1 MRRHDPLVEA
11 LTPVIE
17 SAEKL
22 PTPDGVQTG
31 VPGLDELFVVTEWH
45 EGTPVRRSLG
55 GFRVPLSSG

>member
-1 MRRHDPLVEA
+1 MPEREPLVEA
-11 LTPVIE
+11 VSPLVE

-31 VPGLDELFVVTEWH
+31 VPGLDELLVVTEWH